1 MKRPRN
7 SLDPCNGN
15 LNVNAMKRG
24 KIKMKLGNTLK
35 ELLSIHDMTQKQLA
49 QALNLSPSA
58 LGNYI
63 QGTREPDFDTLA
75 RMADYFHVSTDYL
88 LGHFQKTALSRDEE
102 MLVHI
107 FRSLTREQMDF
118 YLEQGQIFI
127 RQNKKKE
134 SSPFLRAMPLN
145 GEVS

>member
-1 MKRPRN
+1 
-7 SLDPCNGN
+7 
-15 LNVNAMKRG
+15 
-24 KIKMKLGNTLK
+24 MKLGNTLK

-49 QALNLSPSA
+49 QA
-58 LGNYI
+58 
-63 QGTREPDFDTLA
+63 TLA
-75 RMADYFHVSTDYL
+75 RMADYFHVRTDYL

-107 FRSLTREQMDF
+107 FRSLTREQKDF